1 MRKLFLSALF
11 ASLILLQ
18 ANAQQKT
25 FDQPVQL
32 KSCNISI
39 TANPFVAKTFIE
51 LEFYNPSDQEVEG
64 YQTFQLNR
72 GQVVTAFQLDLNG
85 KYREGS
91 IEERWK
97 ATRAY
102 SSIVGKRM
110 DPAILSMDY
119 NNNYNLH
126 IYPITAHGSRKVTM
140 TITQLMKEDSAKLT
154 YDLPLNFAN
163 YTASFHLKINVN
175 NTVTQPV
182 ANKGLLLGQD
192 FELQPNGATF
202 DWQTNNI
209 QLNKPVS
216 FSIPLQENKPQL
228 CISKENGQTNF
239 VLRFFPGVP
248 RFYAVQPKAISV
260 FWDVSKSS
268 ASRNIEKELDF
279 LERYIVYNGI
289 GKTTITLFNQQIQQT
304 LIYISGKEKFSP
316 YRNYLLNYHYSG
328 ATVLGNLDFAAPE
341 SDAILLFSDGLNTF
355 GKSLPTPGATQVS
368 CIVSGAS
375 YNEAHLQKIIGNNG
389 GTVIHLDKL
398 TATEAVKKIST
409 AENFLVRYN
418 SPSGGVHINES
429 FPLKLGAGIQ
439 LTGTIAQSE
448 SLQLMFGNN
457 NAVNKIEPIYLNA
470 NDNCEK
476 DLYKTISMLKAYD
489 SVMYTYSNYY
499 WWQNMVVFGLNE
511 KVVTPQTSFL
521 VLEKIE
527 DYIKYNIA
535 PPKELEEKC
544 AEMNYVYKSDFKIRA
559 LRTFTEQ
566 ETLQSVVTN
575 YNQRI
580 RWWDKNAAPIDLTKP
595 FAVAV
600 NENDGKGKQPGTAAS
615 NSIVLTKTINSAEST
630 VFNNNN
636 NALSEVVVTAMGI
649 KRQAREIG
657 YSSARISTEELT
669 QAKVTNVATGLA
681 AKVSGLQ
688 VSLVNNGVVPQ
699 TRITLRGN
707 RSILGNNQAL
717 LVVDDI
723 QLPMNYISTLNPN
736 DVENVTVLKGASAS
750 ALYGSEASNGV
761 VIVTTKK
768 GSRNGGYPTWK
779 KYKLSDV
786 VDVDYMQEIQKVSSL
801 ELWDTYT
808 DLEKENG
815 NYAGFYFDMADYF
828 FTRGQ
833 HGNAK
838 TILYNAA
845 ELCKGKSAG
854 LKAVAY
860 TLESWKD
867 FDEAISIYKNILADN
882 KNDLPTKKDLALAYF
897 QQGRFQQAVNE
908 YYSIITWQ
916 SENNYSYG
924 YGSIKQMALSEMN
937 AVIALHFG
945 SVDLS
950 GINLRLV
957 KTLPVDLRI
966 TTEGNYGSY
975 YYNQVQI
982 EEPKGEICTHSNP
995 DTKWGGHFTQNQ
1007 YDYYYNDKTEYSV
1020 KNAVNGKYK
1029 VVVNAYDYGYYKDKI
1044 PQFIRVI
1051 TFKNFQ
1057 RPNQTMEV
1065 KNYILDNQY
1074 GQVEVDEIKW

>member
-316 YRNYLLNYHYSG
+316 YRNYLLNYHYLG

-418 SPSGGVHINES
+418 SPSGGIHINES

-439 LTGTIAQSE
+439 LTGTTAQSE

-457 NAVNKIEPIYLNA
+457 NAVNKIMPVYLDA
-470 NDNCEK
+470 DDNCEK
-476 DLYKTISMLKAYD
+476 DLYKTIRMLKAYD
-489 SVMYTYSNYY
+489 SVM
-499 WWQNMVVFGLNE
+499 
-511 KVVTPQTSFL
+511 
-521 VLEKIE
+521 
-527 DYIKYNIA
+527 
-535 PPKELEEKC
+535 
-544 AEMNYVYKSDFKIRA
+544 
-559 LRTFTEQ
+559 
-566 ETLQSVVTN
+566 
-575 YNQRI
+575 
-580 RWWDKNAAPIDLTKP
+580 
-595 FAVAV
+595 
-600 NENDGKGKQPGTAAS
+600 
-615 NSIVLTKTINSAEST
+615 
-630 VFNNNN
+630 
-636 NALSEVVVTAMGI
+636 
-649 KRQAREIG
+649 
-657 YSSARISTEELT
+657 
-669 QAKVTNVATGLA
+669 
-681 AKVSGLQ
+681 
-688 VSLVNNGVVPQ
+688 
-699 TRITLRGN
+699 
-707 RSILGNNQAL
+707 
-717 LVVDDI
+717 
-723 QLPMNYISTLNPN
+723 
-736 DVENVTVLKGASAS
+736 
-750 ALYGSEASNGV
+750 
-761 VIVTTKK
+761 
-768 GSRNGGYPTWK
+768 
-779 KYKLSDV
+779 
-786 VDVDYMQEIQKVSSL
+786 
-801 ELWDTYT
+801 
-808 DLEKENG
+808 
-815 NYAGFYFDMADYF
+815 
-828 FTRGQ
+828 
-833 HGNAK
+833 
-838 TILYNAA
+838 
-845 ELCKGKSAG
+845 
-854 LKAVAY
+854 
-860 TLESWKD
+860 
-867 FDEAISIYKNILADN
+867 
-882 KNDLPTKKDLALAYF
+882 
-897 QQGRFQQAVNE
+897 
-908 YYSIITWQ
+908 
-916 SENNYSYG
+916 
-924 YGSIKQMALSEMN
+924 
-937 AVIALHFG
+937 
-945 SVDLS
+945 
-950 GINLRLV
+950 
-957 KTLPVDLRI
+957 
-966 TTEGNYGSY
+966 
-975 YYNQVQI
+975 
-982 EEPKGEICTHSNP
+982 
-995 DTKWGGHFTQNQ
+995 
-1007 YDYYYNDKTEYSV
+1007 
-1020 KNAVNGKYK
+1020 
-1029 VVVNAYDYGYYKDKI
+1029 
-1044 PQFIRVI
+1044 
-1051 TFKNFQ
+1051 
-1057 RPNQTMEV
+1057 
-1065 KNYILDNQY
+1065 
-1074 GQVEVDEIKW
+1074 